1 MPSWR
6 ILTWFISRL
15 ELMPH
20 PCSWLQGRPRQIW
33 IINSNINQLRCVW
46 MFIWKHV
53 ACSWPENMSF
63 FWSTSKIIFFFLLGV
78 GDQSTKIPLDESRN
92 IQNNILKIYYV
103 VTILWQKTIR
113 ISKLVFFPKFNKI
126 VRLVYKFVYF
136 ISHSLSYRKFWIHWE
151 L

>member
-63 FWSTSKIIFFFLLGV
+63 FWSTSKIMFFFYWGWGIRVLKFHWMN
-78 GDQSTKIPLDESRN
+78 QEIYKITFWRFIMLSP
-92 IQNNILKIYYV
+92 YYD
-103 VTILWQKTIR
+103 K
-113 ISKLVFFPKFNKI
+113 ISKLVFFSKFKKI